1 MEHIVIIEDDT
12 YFLKVITYLL
22 EEAGYRVT
30 GFTELTNVDELS
42 ALKADCFIIDE
53 QLPNV
58 NGHIICIML
67 KSREQTKYIPVILAS
82 AYEGLEGFAGMCKAD
97 AFLKK
102 MSFNPEDLLDLVAL
116 TIARAAENPSE
127 LPGSDN
133 LIVNGD

>member
-1 MEHIVIIEDDT
+1 MEHIVIIEDDV

-22 EEAGYRVT
+22 EEAGYKVT
-30 GFTELTNVDELS
+30 GFTELTTVEELT

-97 AFLKK
+97 AFIKK
-102 MSFNPEDLLDLVAL
+102 MSLNPEDLLDLVAL
-116 TIARAAENPSE
+116 TIARTTATPSE
-127 LPGSDN
+127 VPN
-133 LIVNGD
+133 K